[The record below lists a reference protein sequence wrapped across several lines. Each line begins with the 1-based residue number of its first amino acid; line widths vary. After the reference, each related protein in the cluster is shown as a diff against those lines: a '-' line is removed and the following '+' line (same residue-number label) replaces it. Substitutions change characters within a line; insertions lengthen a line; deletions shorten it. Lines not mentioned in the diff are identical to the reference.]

1 MARKKDDYSLDDE
14 KHRVIRLHAARALE
28 KADALGSIPTP
39 VAEVLS
45 AANIEVSDEP
55 VLDPGF
61 LAKLRKKA
69 GAALKSALSKVWG
82 VLDAAAR
89 IIYLDNGVL
98 VVKQTFLKLHETAH
112 AVLPWQRKMFVIAE
126 ECQMTIAPD
135 VAELFDREANA
146 FASEVLFQL
155 DTFSEEA
162 NDHAFNILVPVRL
175 ASRYKASIYSS
186 VRRYV
191 TGSPRACMVLVLE
204 PPQICPQR
212 GYVAKFRRDV
222 VSAEFRR
229 KLGLLTWP
237 DEFSPNDQIG
247 AMIPTG
253 QRKMSRPREIELT
266 DANGRRHRCLAEA
279 FTQSHQ
285 VFVLIHSV
293 TTLTRQVIVT

>member
-1 MARKKDDYSLDDE
+1 MARKTDDYSLDEE
-14 KHRVIRLHAARALE
+14 KLRVIRLHAARALD
-28 KADALGSIPTP
+28 KADALGVIPTP
-39 VAEVLS
+39 ISEVL
-45 AANIEVSDEP
+45 AAAKVEVSDEP

-61 LAKLRKKA
+61 LARLRKKA
-69 GAALKSALSKVWG
+69 GEALKSALSKVLG

-89 IIYLDNGVL
+89 IIYLDKNLL

-112 AVLPWQRKMFVIAE
+112 AVLPWQRKMFVVAE
-126 ECQMTIAPD
+126 DCQLSLAPE
-135 VAELFDREANA
+135 VAELFEREANA

-155 DTFSEEA
+155 DAFSDEA
-162 NDHAFNILVPVRL
+162 NDHDFNILVPVRL

-204 PPQICPQR
+204 PPQVCPRR

-222 VSAEFRR
+222 VSPEFHRT
-229 KLGLLTWP
+229 LGALTWP
-237 DEFSPNDQIG
+237 DEFSPDDQIG
-247 AMIPTG
+247 AMIPIAG
-253 QRKMSRPREIELT
+253 RKMSRPREIELK
-266 DANGRRHRCLAEA
+266 DADGRRHRCLAEA

-293 TTLTRQVIVT
+293 TLLTKRVVA